1 MADLQDDPHTDS
13 ATSSSS
19 VGQLDP
25 EARSGAPAHAEPS
38 TECTPVYA
46 EPSDECTAAYAE
58 PLAESAPVYTEPAAV
73 PAPEVRPAEQHAR
86 ALLAEHPVADGCNGL
101 AWKLRALTWHDLEL
115 GESTLDTDI
124 PRLRAGGVGAQFW
137 SLQVP
142 VDYTGDRAVSVTL
155 EQIDLVRSLV
165 AAYPE
170 SLRLA
175 QDAGSMADARNCGR
189 IASLLGPVSG
199 HALGESLGTLRAY
212 HTLGVRSV
220 AFAGTRWTQEG
231 KGLTRFGQEVV
242 REMNR
247 LGMLIDLVG
256 ASDLTTQRVLT
267 VARAPVL
274 FSRSGALALVDHPAN
289 VPDDVLSLLAPDK
302 GVCMVSFAPEQVGST
317 VGELVN
323 HLDHVR
329 EVAGREC
336 VGLGAMYGTEAPHIE
351 GLPDTSCYPKVVT
364 ELLDRGWDDADI
376 ALLTWGNVART
387 MQNAEFTA
395 RAARR
400 RRGPSTATAQELDG
414 L

>member
-1 MADLQDDPHTDS
+1 MRVEPTADP
-13 ATSSSS
+13 
-19 VGQLDP
+19 G
-25 EARSGAPAHAEPS
+25 
-38 TECTPVYA
+38 
-46 EPSDECTAAYAE
+46 
-58 PLAESAPVYTEPAAV
+58 
-73 PAPEVRPAEQHAR
+73 PEVGPVEQHAR

-101 AWKLRALTWHDLEL
+101 AWKLRALPWHDLEL

-155 EQIDLVRSLV
+155 EQVDLVRSLV

-199 HALGESLGTLRAY
+199 HALGDSLGTLRAY
-212 HTLGVRSV
+212 HALGVRTL
-220 AFAGTRWTQEG
+220 AFAGTRWTNEG
-231 KGLTRFGQEVV
+231 EGLTRFGQEVV

-256 ASDLTTQRVLT
+256 ASDRTTHRVLT
-267 VARAPVL
+267 VAKAPVL
-274 FSRSGALALVDHPAN
+274 FSRSGARALTDHPAN
-289 VPDDVLSLLAPDK
+289 VPDDVLRLLAPDN
-302 GVCMVSFAPEQVGST
+302 GVCMVSFAPDQVGTT
-317 VGELVN
+317 VGELAD

-336 VGLGAMYGTEAPHIE
+336 VGLGAMYGTDAPHID
-351 GLPDTSCYPKVVT
+351 GLQDTSCYPKIIA
-364 ELLDRGWDDADI
+364 ELLVRGWDDADI

-387 MQNAEFTA
+387 MQDAEFTA